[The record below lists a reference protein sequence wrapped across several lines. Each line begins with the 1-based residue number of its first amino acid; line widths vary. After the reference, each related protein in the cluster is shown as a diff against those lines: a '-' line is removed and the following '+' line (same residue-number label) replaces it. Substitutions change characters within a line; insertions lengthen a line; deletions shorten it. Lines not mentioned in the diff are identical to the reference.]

1 VQVNAALALGMLG
14 NKRVGKGRKAL
25 EGARTGGWEP
35 TRIAVFKALETLDG
49 PKKIGLD
56 PVKVDGF
63 ETKYLE
69 AAAFT
74 DPTKLV
80 VADLN
85 MYAQDGRSLVRA
97 NAATA
102 LGTMGDAGKGAAL
115 ALGVLMR
122 DDDMRVRIAAAQ
134 AIDKLGDDVVRET
147 ANYLVGALRGDAEVG
162 KVVAGVLGPRKAKVL
177 TALLKGLET
186 DDDTHAKRILEL
198 VNALP
203 DACEIL
209 CDAIESPAEN
219 VQVNTAI
226 GIGMLGAKR
235 AGAAGRKALET
246 RRTGGFVRTRE
257 AAFKGL
263 ALLKEVP

>member
-1 VQVNAALALGMLG
+1 MLG
-14 NKRVGKGRKAL
+14 QKRAGAPGSNAKPRKAL
-25 EGARTGGWEP
+25 EGARTGGWEQ
-35 TRIAVFKALETLDG
+35 TRVAVFKALEMLDG
-49 PKKIGLD
+49 PKKTGPD

-69 AAAFT
+69 ASAFG

-80 VADLN
+80 VGDLIA
-85 MYAQDGRSLVRA
+85 YAQDGRAIVRA
-97 NAATA
+97 NSATA
-102 LGTMGDAGKGAAL
+102 LGTIGDAAKGAAL

-122 DDDMRVRIAAAQ
+122 DDDMRVRVAAAT

-147 ANYLVGALRGDAEVG
+147 ADYLVGALRGDPDVA
-162 KVVAGVLGPRKAKVL
+162 KTVAGVLGPRKAKVL
-177 TALLKGLET
+177 GALVKGLET
-186 DDDTHAKRILEL
+186 DDDTHAKRIIEL
-198 VNALP
+198 INALP

-209 CDAIESPAEN
+209 CDTIESPAEN
-219 VQVNTAI
+219 VQVNAAV

-235 AGAAGRKALET
+235 AGTTGRKALET

-263 ALLKEVP
+263 ALLKEIP